1 LRTVA
6 PLLPS
11 AHQGMTRARTLL
23 LIVGGTIS
31 VAVGIVGIFVPL
43 LPTTPFLL
51 LAAFLY
57 ARGSKRLYK
66 RLLGNRLIGNY
77 LRRYYERRCMTCR
90 HKLVTLTL
98 LWTVIVLSAALA
110 ADSWWARGIL
120 GGVAV
125 AVTTH
130 ILLLPGERDRSEA
143 RDS

>member
-1 LRTVA
+1 
-6 PLLPS
+6 
-11 AHQGMTRARTLL
+11 MTRARTLL

-57 ARGSKRLYK
+57 ARGSQRLYK

-77 LRRYYERRCMTCR
+77 LRRYYERRCMTRR

-98 LWTVIVLSAALA
+98 LWAVIVLSAALA
-110 ADSWWARGIL
+110 TDSWWARGIL

-143 RDS
+143 SDS